1 MIDRIAKK
9 TLLRLSGQFP
19 VVGIT
24 GPRQSGKTTLTKETF
39 PQKQYI
45 SFDDKNMREIATSN
59 PSDFLRA
66 FPDGLIIDEAQKV
79 PDIFDA
85 IKLTVDKEQSPPGK
99 FILTG
104 SSQFR
109 LKKNM
114 SDSLSGRAAFLSLLP
129 FAIQELKNADLLP
142 DDPYEFILKGQYPPL
157 YDKNKHFIP
166 DDWFEAYI
174 DTYLSRDVKG
184 KINDSNMSTFRKFI
198 QVCAVYSGHM
208 LSMDSIAKN
217 VGITA
222 PTVKNWLSILEQS
235 YIIHF
240 LEPDT
245 NNLGHALVKTPK
257 LYFVDTGL
265 LCHLLRMESTKDL
278 LLDRMKGAV
287 VETFAV
293 SELLKARS
301 NIAKKAN
308 ITYFRD
314 QKGFEVDI
322 IADWKKTFALEIK
335 SSADTEAIMSS
346 NLRKYLKMR
355 QETQTKGSILYLGDI
370 SATINNI
377 DYVSWKDWGSFFS
390 SK

>member
-1 MIDRIAKK
+1 
-9 TLLRLSGQFP
+9 
-19 VVGIT
+19 
-24 GPRQSGKTTLTKETF
+24 
-39 PQKQYI
+39 
-45 SFDDKNMREIATSN
+45 
-59 PSDFLRA
+59 
-66 FPDGLIIDEAQKV
+66 
-79 PDIFDA
+79 
-85 IKLTVDKEQSPPGK
+85 
-99 FILTG
+99 
-104 SSQFR
+104 
-109 LKKNM
+109 
-114 SDSLSGRAAFLSLLP
+114 
-129 FAIQELKNADLLP
+129 
-142 DDPYEFILKGQYPPL
+142 
-157 YDKNKHFIP
+157 
-166 DDWFEAYI
+166 
-174 DTYLSRDVKG
+174 
-184 KINDSNMSTFRKFI
+184 MSTFRKFI

-301 NIAKKAN
+301 NIAKKAK

>member
-1 MIDRIAKK
+1 
-9 TLLRLSGQFP
+9 
-19 VVGIT
+19 
-24 GPRQSGKTTLTKETF
+24 
-39 PQKQYI
+39 
-45 SFDDKNMREIATSN
+45 
-59 PSDFLRA
+59 
-66 FPDGLIIDEAQKV
+66 
-79 PDIFDA
+79 
-85 IKLTVDKEQSPPGK
+85 
-99 FILTG
+99 
-104 SSQFR
+104 
-109 LKKNM
+109 
-114 SDSLSGRAAFLSLLP
+114 
-129 FAIQELKNADLLP
+129 
-142 DDPYEFILKGQYPPL
+142 
-157 YDKNKHFIP
+157 
-166 DDWFEAYI
+166 
-174 DTYLSRDVKG
+174 
-184 KINDSNMSTFRKFI
+184 
-198 QVCAVYSGHM
+198 
-208 LSMDSIAKN
+208 MDSIAKN